1 MDQYEQSS
9 LHTVFYDLNEGP
21 RPIVDTSTNCRF
33 GRYEILDEIGRGA
46 MGVVYRARDPKI
58 NRTVAIKTISPANQ
72 SPDAASE
79 FRQRFLREAEAAG
92 RLAHSG
98 IVTIFDVGE
107 QPDTHELYLVME
119 CVNGKSLDKLLE
131 RKGRFATDDAVRW
144 AVELAEALDCA
155 HGQNIVH
162 RDLKPANILVTEEGH
177 AKIADF
183 GIAQLSVE
191 SGTHR
196 REVWGTPEF
205 MSPEQVNG

>member
-9 LHTVFYDLNEGP
+9 LHTVCYDLNEGP

-58 NRTVAIKTISPANQ
+58 NRTVAIKTISLTNQ
-72 SPDAASE
+72 SPEAESE
-79 FRQRFLREAEAAG
+79 FRERFRREAEAAG
-92 RLAHSG
+92 RLSHSG
-98 IVTIFDVGE
+98 IVTLFDVGE
-107 QPDTHELYLVME
+107 EPDTHELYLVME
-119 CVNGKSLDKLLE
+119 CVNGKSFDKILE
-131 RKGRFATDDAVRW
+131 EIGRFAPDEAVRL

-183 GIAQLSVE
+183 GIAQLSAD
-191 SGTHR
+191 GRTHH
-196 REVWGTPEF
+196 G
-205 MSPEQVNG
+205 